1 MRSILVGFIRVHSE
15 EVTGVKES
23 VPEEIFCQLWE
34 LRDTEGVVLRPGPQ
48 ESILESQFRLSC
60 GATLATPKYC
70 SDLLAS
76 NSTGVQRLVTIVS
89 KLRHN
94 QPSK

>member
-1 MRSILVGFIRVHSE
+1 MLRSQCPKKSSASCE
-15 EVTGVKES
+15 ELK
-23 VPEEIFCQLWE
+23 
-34 LRDTEGVVLRPGPQ
+34 DTEGVVLRPGPQ

-60 GATLATPKYC
+60 GDTLAPPKYW